1 LLTAAGHSILD
12 FGFWILDFGFWIFQ
26 EHEFL
31 PCTANPHSQSAIQNL
46 NSGGQSSY
54 GRPYS
59 KYEG

>member
-1 LLTAAGHSILD
+1 MLGY
-12 FGFWILDFGFWIFQ
+12 G
-26 EHEFL
+26 FL
-31 PCTANPHSQSAIQNL
+31 PCTAKPNTQLATIQNL